1 MNAPD
6 PTHSD
11 KVLSG
16 LLVMALIAAGLAVIR
31 EGPYYDNVIEG
42 WRFFTIAFFAGAA
55 AGVMVCSLAFGAAPA
70 LKFSG
75 ASRRSWTVVLAIG
88 LAFTAAASYL
98 NRNFAAP
105 ANRSITY
112 EIDSVEE
119 GKRDRWHITVKLP
132 DGRYQRYLI
141 PHDTAVTLKNEKA
154 VRLKIARGALGFE
167 YITEFE
173 PAGR

>member
-1 MNAPD
+1 MNAPA

-16 LLVMALIAAGLAVIR
+16 VLVMALVLAGLALLR
-31 EGPYYDNVIEG
+31 EGPHFDNVIEG
-42 WRFFTIAFFAGAA
+42 WRFFTIAFFAGAGFGIA
-55 AGVMVCSLAFGAAPA
+55 VCRLAFGVTPA

-75 ASRRSWTVVLAIG
+75 ASRQSWTAVLAVG
-88 LAFTAAASYL
+88 LAFAATASYF

-112 EIDSVEE
+112 EIDSVAE

-141 PHDTAVTLKNEKA
+141 SHDAAVALKNEKE
-154 VRLKIARGALGFE
+154 VRLTIARGALGFE
-167 YITEFE
+167 FVTAFE